1 VTVGPGQSESVEVTL
16 SMSSAAF
23 AALSSD
29 DTFEVGVGQV
39 MDLAGAVVA
48 TPVKPTSD
56 QQTLRMAYLMVPR
69 GLSHVTAGQPS
80 KFKSAGNGSF
90 TSNLPVTNTGIHDG
104 AADVYAW
111 GISDGK
117 DSGGSSLD
125 VRAAGVQSFPDG
137 GDSTLVFAVNNW
149 GAATNHSVDEF
160 DVAIDNNSDGE
171 PDFFVVGVDLGAVT
185 AGAFDGR
192 FASVT
197 IDAKTNE
204 VVDAFFAEAPMNG
217 STVELPAL
225 ASDLGVTA
233 KDARFDYTVT
243 GFSVM
248 DSALADPTSWASFD
262 AFSPAVSNGQF
273 APVPSGDSAAITL
286 SLNRG
291 AQQSLKGMLGWLVV
305 SVDDAS
311 GAAQADEVR
320 APSNLGGGGKGN

>member
-1 VTVGPGQSESVEVTL
+1 
-16 SMSSAAF
+16 
-23 AALSSD
+23 
-29 DTFEVGVGQV
+29 
-39 MDLAGAVVA
+39 
-48 TPVKPTSD
+48 
-56 QQTLRMAYLMVPR
+56 
-69 GLSHVTAGQPS
+69 
-80 KFKSAGNGSF
+80 
-90 TSNLPVTNTGIHDG
+90 
-104 AADVYAW
+104 
-111 GISDGK
+111 
-117 DSGGSSLD
+117 
-125 VRAAGVQSFPDG
+125 
-137 GDSTLVFAVNNW
+137 VFAVNNW

-185 AGAFDGR
+185 AGVFDGR

-204 VVDAFFAEAPMNG
+204 VVDAFFANAPMNG

-225 ASDLGVTA
+225 ASELGVTA
-233 KDARFDYTVT
+233 KNARFDYTVT

-248 DSALADPTSWASFD
+248 DSALTDPTSWASFD

-320 APSNLGGGGKGN
+320 APSNLGGGGKGH